1 MYGGKIMKI
10 KISNA
15 MRYIVACAILAGCSD
30 NSISLDINDKG
41 VYTKQGNGIYYMS
54 IEEDGL
60 NYMIYD
66 VELRKDSVAVNVFY
80 FNRNN
85 PSYKVTTALHPKEMQ
100 MINLK
105 PFTRYTIENH
115 SNGDRNGGC
124 VTFKTDSF
132 GRPLVDTYKE
142 LNTVD
147 EIVSHMDNAPNRELS
162 K

>member
-1 MYGGKIMKI
+1 MKI
-10 KISNA
+10 KTSNVI
-15 MRYIVACAILAGCSD
+15 RYIIICVILAGCSD
-30 NSISLDINDKG
+30 NSISFDINDKG
-41 VYTKQGNGIYYMS
+41 VYTKEGNGIYYML

-60 NYMIYD
+60 NYMMYD

-100 MINLK
+100 KINLK
-105 PFTRYTIENH
+105 SFTRYTIENH

-124 VTFKTDSF
+124 VTFKTDSL

-142 LNTVD
+142 INTVD
-147 EIVSHMDNAPNRELS
+147 EIVSHMNTNS
-162 K
+162 N

>member
-1 MYGGKIMKI
+1 MKI

-85 PSYKVTTALHPKEMQ
+85 PSYKVTTALHPETSA
-100 MINLK
+100 K
-105 PFTRYTIENH
+105 PSFIEKFPF
-115 SNGDRNGGC
+115 SC
-124 VTFKTDSF
+124 V
-132 GRPLVDTYKE
+132 
-142 LNTVD
+142 
-147 EIVSHMDNAPNRELS
+147 
-162 K
+162 

>member
-1 MYGGKIMKI
+1 MKI
-10 KISNA
+10 KLSNVI
-15 MRYIVACAILAGCSD
+15 RYIIVCIILAGCTN
-30 NSISLDINDKG
+30 NSIYLDITNKAI
-41 VYTKQGNGIYYMS
+41 YTKQGNGIYYML

-60 NYMIYD
+60 NYMMYD

-100 MINLK
+100 KINLK
-105 PFTRYTIENH
+105 SFTRYTIENH

>member
-100 MINLK
+100 KINLK
-105 PFTRYTIENH
+105 SFTRYTIENH
-115 SNGDRNGGC
+115 SNGDRNGGR
-124 VTFKTDSF
+124 VIFKTDSL
-132 GRPLVDTYKE
+132 GRPLVNTYKE

-147 EIVSHMDNAPNRELS
+147 EIVLHMNMNGN
-162 K
+162 

>member
-1 MYGGKIMKI
+1 MKI
-10 KISNA
+10 KTSNVI
-15 MRYIVACAILAGCSD
+15 RYIIICVILAGCSD
-30 NSISLDINDKG
+30 NSISFDINDKG
-41 VYTKQGNGIYYMS
+41 VYTKEGNGIYYML

-60 NYMIYD
+60 NYMMYD

-124 VTFKTDSF
+124 VTFKTDSL

-142 LNTVD
+142 INTVD
-147 EIVSHMDNAPNRELS
+147 EIVSHMNTNS
-162 K
+162 N

>member
-1 MYGGKIMKI
+1 ML
-10 KISNA
+10 NL
-15 MRYIVACAILAGCSD
+15 R
-30 NSISLDINDKG
+30 
-41 VYTKQGNGIYYMS
+41 QGNGIYYMS

-100 MINLK
+100 KINLK
-105 PFTRYTIENH
+105 SFTRYTIENH